1 MKWKEF
7 IYQLIVDYCNERGSR
22 TFTLKEFND
31 ENKKAIQKFADTGK
45 LTNTPFDTVRRVLQ
59 ELRTAEL
66 LHFVDNSGTY
76 TLRNVPVLKG
86 EVEDDKIAEVLL
98 ASPNKREYLIETYA
112 RNKGW
117 VKQAKEIF
125 DLYCLY
131 QKCSNTFI
139 KENGESYIEVH
150 HIIPLCDDGEDGI
163 WNLSVLCAHH
173 HRMAH
178 FADVKTR
185 ISIEKFLLKE
195 VGARI

>member
-1 MKWKEF
+1 MKWKKF
-7 IYQLIVDYCNERGSR
+7 IYQLVVDYCNERGSR
-22 TFTLKEFND
+22 TFTLKEFQN
-31 ENKKAIQKFADTGK
+31 ENKEAIQKFADTGK

-59 ELRTAEL
+59 ELRTENL

-98 ASPNKREYLIETYA
+98 SSPNKREYLVETYA
-112 RNKGW
+112 RDKGL
-117 VKQAKEIF
+117 VKQAKERLG
-125 DLYCLY
+125 LYCLC

-139 KENGESYIEVH
+139 KENGEPYIEVH
-150 HIIPLCDDGEDGI
+150 HIIPLFNDGEDGI

-178 FADVKTR
+178 FADVQTR
-185 ISIEKFLLKE
+185 ISIENFLLKE
-195 VGARI
+195 VEARI